1 LLKKEL
7 KERSAKYKLL
17 ENHLRNYK
25 QYKVAISILQEQ
37 LDYLIPGFHA
47 SYQIDNNNKA
57 HFQLN
62 TDRELPQS
70 IDRSSSLKALFI
82 YEELIQKKMVLD
94 SIEKSLEQLNQT
106 EEKYVNLRYFQEKS
120 VVATSMELGYSEKY
134 IFQLRKKVLDKL
146 LIPLSGLLVM

>member
-1 LLKKEL
+1 MLKKEL
-7 KERSAKYKLL
+7 KERNEKYKLL
-17 ENHLRNYK
+17 EIHLRNYK
-25 QYKVAISILQEQ
+25 QYKTALNILQEQ

-47 SYQIDNNNKA
+47 SYQIDRINKT

-62 TDRELPQS
+62 TDSELSQP

-94 SIEKSLEQLNQT
+94 SIDKSLDQLNQT
-106 EEKYVNLRYFQEKS
+106 EKEYVNLRYFQEKS
-120 VVATSMELGYSEKY
+120 VVATSMKLGYSEKY

-146 LIPLSGLLVM
+146 LIPLSGLLIL